1 MPYYQNYARMIRIVG
16 IFITAL
22 AGLIICGCAGTNI
35 VTYAIV
41 RKPPLCQMQ
50 SAPESA
56 LVLWGPAW
64 RENQKEVAL
73 REEIAARA
81 IDQFFTTAPCYSKV
95 EVLKSV
101 AGRSAIELSDAEALK
116 FAVASNGGYDKII
129 ILRVEEL
136 GPVVMLHP
144 SPILWE
150 GGTEVVLRIRVLNT
164 KTSSLEADVTSH
176 WKNGGAFILK
186 GTKTLE
192 RDMEAVLT
200 SVFIESSRTNH

>member
-1 MPYYQNYARMIRIVG
+1 MPYYKRDTRLIQIVG
-16 IFITAL
+16 IIITAIT
-22 AGLIICGCAGTNI
+22 GLIICGCAATKI
-35 VTYAIV
+35 VTHAIV

-64 RENQKEVAL
+64 RENQKEIAL
-73 REEIAARA
+73 REDIASRA
-81 IDQFFTTAPCYSKV
+81 INQFFTTSPCYSKV

-101 AGRSAIELSDAEALK
+101 AGRSAIELSDAQALK
-116 FAVASNGGYDKII
+116 FAVASNGGFDKVI

-136 GPVVMLHP
+136 GPLVLIHP

-164 KTSSLEADVTSH
+164 KTSSVEADVTSH
-176 WKNGGAFILK
+176 WKNGGAFVLK

-192 RDMEAVLT
+192 RDMEAALT
-200 SVFIESSRTNH
+200 SVFIESSRSDQ